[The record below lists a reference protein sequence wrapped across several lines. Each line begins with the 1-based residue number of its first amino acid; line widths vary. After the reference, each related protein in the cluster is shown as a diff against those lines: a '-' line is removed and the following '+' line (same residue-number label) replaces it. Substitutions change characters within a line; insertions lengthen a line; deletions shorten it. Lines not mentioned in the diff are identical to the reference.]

1 MYSVWGP
8 IRGKGSINGVYITLV
23 RASLNVCRD
32 YLASNFSKVYVGL
45 GLGVQG
51 SL

>member
-1 MYSVWGP
+1 MYSAWGP
-8 IRGKGSINGVYITLV
+8 IKGKGFIHGGFITLV
-23 RASLNVCRD
+23 EASLKVCRD
-32 YLASNFSKVYVGL
+32 YLASNFSKVYLGL